1 MADYPQVGADQY
13 GFYISAN
20 EYPAYGT
27 WMVDATVLAI
37 SKASLASGVVSPTA
51 HLFVIPWGG
60 SGYEFTIHPATTP
73 PGASYF
79 LGLGGVEYFLSSQAG
94 YSSDSNVAV
103 WAMTNTSS
111 LGTQTPSP
119 VLTRTILP
127 TLPYSFPDVAT
138 QRPGILP
145 YGSTLMPPGRLA
157 FLDGNDT
164 RVLSLVYAGGR
175 LYTTLA
181 ADVTDETGRHAVGGM
196 YAIISPTLRDGALLT
211 RVLRQGYLAARGNH
225 ILRPAIAVN
234 AQGRGAVVFTLAG
247 PDYYPSAAWLP
258 IDTFSTGTAIQ
269 VARPGAFP
277 QDGFT
282 GYDYPGV
289 ARWGDY
295 STAVAGDD
303 GAIWMTT
310 EYIPNLPRTELANWG
325 TFVIRYKP

>member
-1 MADYPQVGADQY
+1 
-13 GFYISAN
+13 
-20 EYPAYGT
+20 
-27 WMVDATVLAI
+27 
-37 SKASLASGVVSPTA
+37 
-51 HLFVIPWGG
+51 
-60 SGYEFTIHPATTP
+60 
-73 PGASYF
+73 
-79 LGLGGVEYFLSSQAG
+79 
-94 YSSDSNVAV
+94 
-103 WAMTNTSS
+103 
-111 LGTQTPSP
+111 
-119 VLTRTILP
+119 
-127 TLPYSFPDVAT
+127 
-138 QRPGILP
+138 
-145 YGSTLMPPGRLA
+145 
-157 FLDGNDT
+157 
-164 RVLSLVYAGGR
+164 
-175 LYTTLA
+175 
-181 ADVTDETGRHAVGGM
+181 M
-196 YAIISPTLRDGALLT
+196 YAIISPTLRDGVLLT

-269 VARPGAFP
+269 VARSGAFP

-295 STAVAGDD
+295 STAVAEDD